1 MGEAFTYIYL
11 LTAFIILPTICVIIT
26 NFRTI
31 HRYKLVIV
39 SSLIILPVTFVWD
52 YLSTVN
58 KVWYFVNILN
68 IWILGLPIEELIFMS
83 FFIVFISSVTLIILK
98 KKR

>member
-1 MGEAFTYIYL
+1 MGEAFAYITL
-11 LTAFIILPTICVIIT
+11 LTIFIILPTISVIIT

-31 HRYKLVIV
+31 ARYKLVIV

-52 YLSTVN
+52 YISTVN

-83 FFIVFISSVTLIILK
+83 FLIFFISSVTLIILK